1 MKKKTYF
8 YAYENCFF
16 TKYSI
21 NTSDY
26 KVKKLKYTRV
36 FAMLQFM
43 ENQNLKL
50 FRPQELFGARNT
62 QKMRTPYFDVGE
74 FLPITDHN
82 QLEIARICLA
92 SSTGDVISIRAQKTE
107 AGYQIKVVDEYEAEF
122 IDYQEMYT
130 TIPTQGEI
138 FNIIRDMNT
147 ESDSQYYWIQIVE
160 MNELKTLNEITDFIY
175 IDSNLYPNLNDLL
188 IEFFSNNGYT

>member
-1 MKKKTYF
+1 M
-8 YAYENCFF
+8 
-16 TKYSI
+16 
-21 NTSDY
+21 
-26 KVKKLKYTRV
+26 KYTRV

-92 SSTGDVISIRAQKTE
+92 SSTGDVISIRAKKTE
-107 AGYQIKVVDEYEAEF
+107 VGYQIKVIDEYETEF
-122 IDYQEMYT
+122 IDYQEIYT

-188 IEFFSNNGYT
+188 IEFFSNNGYTYTTTKKPQRN